1 MNRTLDEVA
10 RATDAAARH
19 AWERHAK
26 EGMYAKAGIDSE
38 EKLRA
43 HIAAAIR
50 DPATECFRASHD
62 REVYYHRESNT
73 RICLNYQAGMAGT
86 CMVGRRGAKE
96 VDKQYV
102 DEFERHINA
111 GQPLEKV
118 SPVLTGGLSALH
130 PNLADELQ
138 RQKRDAELDRAD
150 EAVLRRYHQSRHE
163 RRLGLGRSL
172 GRGISGDE
180 GE

>member
-1 MNRTLDEVA
+1 VSRTLDEVE

-26 EGMYAKAGIDSE
+26 EGMYAKAGIASE

-50 DPATECFRASHD
+50 DPATECFRASND

-73 RICLNYQAGMAGT
+73 RICLNYREPGT
-86 CMVGRRGAKE
+86 CLIGRSGGKAL
-96 VDKQYV
+96 DKQYT

-111 GQPLEKV
+111 GQPLEKA
-118 SPVLTGGLSALH
+118 SPVLTGGLHALH
-130 PNLADELQ
+130 PAIAALERFRDDAMKRFHQ
-138 RQKRDAELDRAD
+138 MRQS
-150 EAVLRRYHQSRHE
+150 QGI
-163 RRLGLGRSL
+163 GLGRSL
-172 GRGISGDE
+172 GRGQGDE
-180 GE
+180 